1 MKQVAFILL
10 FILALAAAVHWDGPN
25 RSLTVT
31 KTDHQIAVRAV
42 KTGGGLPRNVR
53 KSAWK
58 RQVVL
63 STLPMAELE

>member
-42 KTGGGLPRNVR
+42 KTGGGLPRN
-53 KSAWK
+53 A
-58 RQVVL
+58 VVHL
-63 STLPMAELE
+63 SHFIQLTTFL